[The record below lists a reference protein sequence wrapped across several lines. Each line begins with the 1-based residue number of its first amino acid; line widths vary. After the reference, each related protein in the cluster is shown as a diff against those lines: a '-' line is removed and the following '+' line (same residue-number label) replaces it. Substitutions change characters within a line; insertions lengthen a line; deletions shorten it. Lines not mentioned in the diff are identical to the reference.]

1 MKFSMFGVVIGLIIA
16 GLVVL
21 FINRDSGQS
30 FGIDNDSFARMV
42 MLVPFAL
49 LLSAGIVASHAN
61 LGQNLRFAAWWLMIA
76 LVLVIGYL
84 YRDDAMGVADRVFAG
99 LVPGHAVVTTTGD
112 GQNQIILQRGNN
124 GHFSTKVSINGVTV
138 PMMVDTGA
146 SSVVLR
152 AEDAAKLGIDVEKLN
167 YGVTV
172 STANGDALAAP
183 VRLDEV
189 SIGPIVRKD
198 VRALVTQPG
207 RLQSGLLGMSFLSTL
222 DSVQMRGDELRL
234 TD

>member
-1 MKFSMFGVVIGLIIA
+1 MKLGGLGIVIGILVA

-21 FINRDSGQS
+21 LINRESGQS
-30 FGIDNDSFARMV
+30 FGMDNDSFARL
-42 MLVPFAL
+42 LVLLPFAL
-49 LLSAGIVASHAN
+49 LLSTGIVSSRRN
-61 LGQNLRFAAWWLMIA
+61 LGQNLRYALWWLLIA
-76 LVLVIGYL
+76 LVLVIGYIE
-84 YRDDAMGVADRVFAG
+84 RDNALAMKDKIWAA
-99 LVPGHAVVTTTGD
+99 LVPGHAVISTTSD
-112 GQNQIILQRGNN
+112 GRHEISLQRSSN
-124 GHFSTKVSINGVTV
+124 GHFSTRVSINGVEI

-152 AEDAAKLGIDVEKLN
+152 AEDVAKLGINPDELN

-183 VRLDEV
+183 VRLRQV
-189 SIGPIVRKD
+189 ATGPIVRD
-198 VRALVTQPG
+198 NVRALVAQPG

-222 DSVQMRGDELRL
+222 NSVQMRGDELRL